1 MEIPPSAE
9 FLSYLFCFGFAFL
22 VLRERG
28 EEEEERR
35 RVYYWIHRADIPPFL
50 FLLGFFL
57 AMCISSLF
65 RLIFISHRQT
75 RRERQTFI

>member
-28 EEEEERR
+28 EEEERRR
-35 RVYYWIHRADIPPFL
+35 RVYYWIHRTDILLFL

-57 AMCISSLF
+57 AMCISPF